1 MFFDD
6 KAEKSVR
13 CWDAAS
19 SNPNVTLMQGLKV
32 GRDYRF
38 QGRLTWTN
46 KANEQQER
54 GVDSGNLKRL
64 QILRSRQ
71 PCKNKS
77 A

>member
-1 MFFDD
+1 MFFDN
-6 KAEKSVR
+6 KAEKSVG

-19 SNPNVTLMQGLKV
+19 SNASSALMQGLRV

-38 QGRLTWTN
+38 QDRLTWTN

-54 GVDSGNLKRL
+54 GVDSGNLKSL